1 MLRRLLIQD
10 YILIERAEFEPGR
23 GFCVFTGETGAGK
36 SMVLGAL
43 AVLIGEKFPSDP
55 VRPGA
60 KKAIIEG
67 EFDFA
72 GAGEMRSLLG
82 ASEVEATGETVLLRR
97 EVASGGRARCFVN
110 DQPVAMEILQGIGEH
125 LVDLHGQ
132 HEQQALM
139 KRARHLDF
147 FDAYADTLA
156 LRSEVAYLYREHA
169 RLRADFERLQRLQEE
184 RRRDEGLLRFQ
195 LTEIERLGL
204 REGEEEEL
212 EAEIRRLEGAE
223 RLADA
228 THRAWEALS
237 DGDSAAAVHLR
248 RAREALTGAKEI
260 DSELD
265 AMAREIEAAEVQVRE
280 LGKLARDRHLSV
292 KYDPERLETLRERR
306 SALAVL
312 KRKYGLASGELLHR
326 AEQWRQA
333 LSDTD
338 SLEADIE
345 RTEREV
351 QTAAAALR
359 AKALELSE
367 KRREKKESFEAEVE
381 KQLSE
386 LGLGNA
392 SFEIGWDTI
401 DSEGANDIS
410 VKGVDKVE
418 FYFSANPGRQVKPL
432 VEVASGGEASRIM
445 LALKRVF
452 ADNLEPMTLVF
463 DEIDIGISGRM
474 AERVGE
480 ALRSLARRHQ
490 VLAITHLPQIA
501 SRAANHFT
509 VLKRASERKTVTEVR
524 QLSPKERVQ
533 ELALLLGGTKVTPKI
548 VSTAEE
554 LLKRGQEVYR

>member
-10 YILIERAEFEPGR
+10 YILIERAELEPGR

-67 EFDFA
+67 EFDLPSA
-72 GAGEMRSLLG
+72 REIRSVLD

-97 EVASGGRARCFVN
+97 EVAHGGRARCFAN
-110 DQPVAMEILQGIGEH
+110 DQPIALEILQAIGEH

-132 HEQQALM
+132 HEQQALL

-147 FDAYADTLA
+147 FDAFADTLA

-169 RLRADFERLQRLQEE
+169 RLRADFESLQRLQEE

-212 EAEIRRLEGAE
+212 ESESRRLEGAE

-248 RAREALTGAKEI
+248 RAREALAGAKEI
-260 DSELD
+260 DPELD
-265 AMAREIEAAEVQVRE
+265 VLAREIEAAEVQVQE
-280 LGKLARDRHLSV
+280 LGKLARDQHLSV
-292 KYDPERLETLRERR
+292 KYDPERLEALRERR

-312 KRKYGLASGELLHR
+312 KRKYGLSSGELLRR
-326 AEQWRQA
+326 AEQWRHA

-338 SLEADIE
+338 SLEANIE
-345 RTEREV
+345 RMEREV
-351 QTAAAALR
+351 QAAAASLR

-386 LGLGNA
+386 LGLGSA
-392 SFEIGWDTI
+392 SFELGWDSI
-401 DSEGANDIS
+401 DAKGADNIS
-410 VKGVDKVE
+410 AKGIDKVE
-418 FYFSANPGRQVKPL
+418 FYFSANPGRETKPL

-501 SRAANHFT
+501 SRAARHYT
-509 VLKRASERKTVTEVR
+509 VAKRTARKETVTEVR
-524 QLSPKERVQ
+524 RLSPSERVQ
-533 ELALLLGGTKVTPKI
+533 ELALLLGGTRVTPKI

-554 LLKRGQEVYR
+554 LLKRGQEAHR